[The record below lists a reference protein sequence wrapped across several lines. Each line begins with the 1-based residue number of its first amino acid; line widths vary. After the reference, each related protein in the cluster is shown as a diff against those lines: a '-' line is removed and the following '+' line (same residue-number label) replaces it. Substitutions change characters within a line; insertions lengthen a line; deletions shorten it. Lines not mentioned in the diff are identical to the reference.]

1 MAEKKIDLDKMFGK
15 DLAEYDLSKRDAK
28 DVVLER
34 LTNSKALLDNPE
46 HKVKNKKAGGA
57 DNPTTP
63 RACWKLKGK
72 RYQVWAVYGKK
83 RLTIKVDKD
92 GKVLNCLNATSTKDV
107 HAHLDNLI
115 QLTELGHFDTELAAL
130 KAEEVNKLEK
140 ARAARK

>member
-1 MAEKKIDLDKMFGK
+1 MTMKKIDLEKMFGK
-15 DLAEYDLSKRDAK
+15 DLAEYDLSKRDAR

-34 LTNSKALLDNPE
+34 LANSKALLDNPE

-83 RLTIKVDKD
+83 RLTIDTD
-92 GKVLNCLNATSTKDV
+92 NNGKILDCLNATTKNDV
-107 HAHLDNLI
+107 HKHLDNLI
-115 QLTELGHFDTELAAL
+115 ILTETGHFDAELAAL

>member
-83 RLTIKVDKD
+83 RLTIKLDKD
-92 GKVLNCLNATSTKDV
+92 GKSLNCLNATSTKEV
-107 HAHLDNLI
+107 HAHLDKLI
-115 QLTELGHFDTELAAL
+115 ELTEAGWFDTELAAL